1 MSFTAED
8 DRLIDEVVSHL
19 RRSRSVL
26 MITGAGLSADSGL
39 QTWRGPEG
47 IYQSDLEESELPI
60 EDLLS
65 LQGFSKDPAS
75 VWRHI
80 GLVEEGCRDAK
91 PNCGHSV
98 IAAMENVFERFWV
111 LTQNLDGFH
120 QKAGSRNV
128 IAIHGN
134 VHQLRCTACDYKATV
149 ESFADLDPVPHCPV
163 CGELIRPDIVL
174 FGENLH
180 QQAIKLYQREMDHP
194 FDLVFTVGT
203 SSLFSYV
210 QNPVMD
216 AALFDRP
223 TVEINP
229 DRTEISDVVQ
239 IALRLGAEVALVE
252 IWRRFT
258 SAEVL

>member
-1 MSFTAED
+1 MGFTAEE
-8 DRLIDEVVSHL
+8 DRLIDEVVGHL
-19 RRSRSVL
+19 RGSRSVL

-39 QTWRGPEG
+39 QTWRGQG
-47 IYQSDLEESELPI
+47 GLYQSDLDATDLPI

-65 LQGFSKDPAS
+65 LQGFRRDPAS

-80 GLVEEGCRDAK
+80 GPVEEACRDAR
-91 PNCGHSV
+91 PNRGHSV
-98 IAAMENVFERFWV
+98 IAEMENIFERFWV

-134 VHQLRCTACDYKATV
+134 VHQLRCTCCDYRATV
-149 ESFADLDPVPHCPV
+149 ESFADLDPVPHCPT

-203 SSLFSYV
+203 SSLFSYI
-210 QNPVMD
+210 QNPVID

-223 TVEINP
+223 TIEINP
-229 DRTEISDVVQ
+229 DRTELSDVVQ
-239 IALRLGAEVALVE
+239 IALRLRAEAALVE
-252 IWRRFT
+252 IWHRFT
-258 SAEVL
+258 SAGAK

>member
-1 MSFTAED
+1 MSFTPED
-8 DRLIDEVVSHL
+8 DRLIDEVVGHL

-39 QTWRGPEG
+39 QTWRGPG
-47 IYQSDLEESELPI
+47 GLYQGDLNESNLPI

-65 LQGFSKDPAS
+65 LQGFRRDPAS

-80 GLVEEGCRDAK
+80 WPVEQACRDAR
-91 PNCGHSV
+91 PNRGHSV
-98 IAAMENVFERFWV
+98 IAAMENAFERFWV
-111 LTQNLDGFH
+111 LTQNIDGFH

-134 VHQLRCTACDYKATV
+134 VHQLRCISCDYRMTV
-149 ESFADLDPVPHCPV
+149 ESFADLDPVPHCSA

-174 FGENLH
+174 FGESLH
-180 QQAIKLYQREMDHP
+180 EQAVSLYQREMDIP
-194 FDLVFTVGT
+194 FDLVFTIGT
-203 SSLFSYV
+203 SSLFSYI
-210 QNPVMD
+210 QNPVID

-229 DRTEISDVVQ
+229 DRTELSDVVQ
-239 IALRLGAEVALVE
+239 IAMRLRAEAALVE
-252 IWRRFT
+252 IWRRFST
-258 SAEVL
+258 GEVA

>member
-1 MSFTAED
+1 MGFTADE
-8 DRLIDEVVSHL
+8 DRLIDEVVGHL

-39 QTWRGPEG
+39 QTWRGPG
-47 IYQSDLEESELPI
+47 GVYQSDLGDTDLPI

-65 LQGFSKDPAS
+65 LQGFRQDPAS
-75 VWRHI
+75 LWRHI
-80 GLVEEGCRDAK
+80 GPVEEACRDAR
-91 PNCGHSV
+91 PNRGHSV
-98 IAAMENVFERFWV
+98 IADMETVFERFWV
-111 LTQNLDGFH
+111 LTQNIDGFH

-134 VHQLRCTACDYKATV
+134 VHELRCTACDYQATV
-149 ESFADLDPVPHCPV
+149 ENFSGLDPVPHCPV
-163 CGELIRPDIVL
+163 CDELIRPDIVL

-180 QQAIKLYQREMDHP
+180 QQATKLYQRELDRP

-203 SSLFSYV
+203 SSLFSYIR
-210 QNPVMD
+210 NPVID

-229 DRTEISDVVQ
+229 DRTELSDVVQ
-239 IALRLGAEVALVE
+239 IALRLRAEAALVE

-258 SAEVL
+258 TAKPS